1 MVKQRVNYS
10 KEFKLRVC
18 REIASGITI
27 AEASRRHHVHPRLLY
42 RWAKEYRQDPTMP
55 RRGAKAHQVA
65 TTGAETME
73 ARVAELERLV
83 GRLTLENEFLK
94 KTLSTVETTFG
105 RVPPKDGTR

>member
-10 KEFKLRVC
+10 KEFRVRVC
-18 REIASGITI
+18 REISSGVTV

-42 RWAKEYRQDPTMP
+42 RWAKEYRQNPAMLG
-55 RRGAKAHQVA
+55 RGAKMPQ
-65 TTGAETME
+65 TGEVGTQAME

-94 KTLSTVETTFG
+94 KTLRTVESTFG
-105 RVPPKDGTR
+105 RVPPNDGTR

>member
-10 KEFKLRVC
+10 KEFRLRVC
-18 REIASGITI
+18 REIASGITV

-42 RWAKEYRQDPTMP
+42 RWAKEYRQDPTIL
-55 RRGAKAHQVA
+55 RRGAKARQAAEPGPA
-65 TTGAETME
+65 TTE

-94 KTLSTVETTFG
+94 KTLRAVETTFG
-105 RVPPKDGTR
+105 RVPPNDGTR